1 MKRVLNLLIIAL
13 LRLRYRVIVKGL
25 DAIRPDHRPILF
37 LPNHP
42 ALIDPVIVISRL
54 YGRFQ
59 PRPLADESQVNRLV
73 IRRIVGLM
81 RTIVIPDLAAGGR
94 KNRLKVEA
102 GLQAVIDGLN
112 QGDNVLLYPSGRL
125 MRGPMEDL
133 GANSAVWQI
142 VSQVQDVRV
151 VLLRTTG
158 LWGSS
163 FSRVNGAPSLLG
175 NLRKHLLR
183 MCANGIFFMPRRPVE
198 IEVHEAVDF
207 PRSSDKMEMNRF
219 METFYNCTPQ
229 PRLQV
234 PYFHRQGGVQQVS
247 EPEPRQAF
255 QDTSIVPAATREL
268 VLEKIRDLAGVEQL
282 REQDHLARDLAL
294 DSLVLVEFGVFL
306 SSEFGVG
313 AEHLDGLQT
322 VADCILAAGG
332 IMADAPS
339 ISLEPVSAAWSVDS
353 GDGALRFAEGTTVA
367 GVFLHQAGRH
377 PDRIIVA
384 DQISGEKT
392 YRQIIMAL
400 FALLP
405 KIRKIPGKRI
415 GIMLP
420 ASVSGVISYLAVMFA
435 GREPV
440 MVNWTSGT
448 GQADYCLK
456 NCGVS
461 HVLTARAFTSRLQ
474 NQGVSVEEMDVHW
487 LYLEDLAKE
496 LSVLT
501 RISALVK
508 SRLSW
513 RGLRRAKIA
522 RTAAILF
529 TSGSEAHPKSVPLSH
544 ENFLTNGR
552 DFNQVLSLKENDRL
566 LGVLPFFHSLGL
578 AGTVILPLCTG
589 LRTVYWANP
598 TEGRQ
603 LARMT
608 AAYGTTTFITTPT
621 FLRNMIRQA
630 GEGELRSLRLVFS
643 GAEKCPQTLFADLT
657 GHAPEAVLCEGYG
670 VTECAPV
677 ISVNSPED
685 SVPGTIGR
693 LLPSMAGL
701 LLHPESGEPVA
712 DGEPGRLLVRGPNV
726 FAGYLGEAPSPF
738 KQVAGQDW
746 YDTGDLV
753 IRDSR
758 GMLSFA
764 GRLKRFVK
772 LGGEMLSLP
781 AIEQVL
787 EQAFADQAAEPV
799 LAVVATGDEQ
809 PELVL
814 LAVME
819 ISRQQANEKIRAAG
833 LSALHNIRR
842 VRKIDEIP
850 LLGSG
855 KTDYRSLQQCVT
867 D

>member
-1 MKRVLNLLIIAL
+1 MKRLLNILIRAL
-13 LRLRYRVIVKGL
+13 LSLRYRVTVKGL
-25 DAIRPDHRPILF
+25 DRLQPDNRPILF

-42 ALIDPVIVISRL
+42 ALIDPVLVMSRL
-54 YGRFQ
+54 FGRFQ

-73 IRRIVGLM
+73 IRRIVGLL
-81 RTIVIPDLAAGGR
+81 RTVVIPDLAAGGR
-94 KNRLKVEA
+94 GNRLKVEA
-102 GLQAVIDGLN
+102 GLQEVVNGLN
-112 QGDNVLLYPSGRL
+112 QGDNILLYPSGRL
-125 MRGPMEDL
+125 MRSPKEDL
-133 GANSAVWQI
+133 GANSAVHHI
-142 VSQVQDVRV
+142 VSRVQDVRV

-163 FSRVNGAPSLLG
+163 FSRINGAPSLLE
-175 NLRKHLLR
+175 NMRRHVVRL
-183 MCANGIFFMPRRPVE
+183 CANGIFFMPRRPVE

-207 PRSSDKMEMNRF
+207 PRSADKMEMNRF
-219 METFYNCTPQ
+219 LEEFYNQVDQ

-234 PYFHRQGGVQQVS
+234 PYFHGQGGVRQVA
-247 EPEPRQAF
+247 EPEPLQSF
-255 QDTSIVPAATREL
+255 KDTSLVPAATRDL
-268 VLEKIRDLAGVEQL
+268 VIEKIRDLAGVEQL

-294 DSLVLVEFGVFL
+294 DSLILVEFGVYL
-306 SSEFGVG
+306 SEEFGVA

-332 IMADAPS
+332 IMPDAPS
-339 ISLEPVSAAWSVDS
+339 TALEPVSSAWSAATGS
-353 GDGALRFAEGTTVA
+353 SPLAFADGTTVA
-367 GVFLHQAGRH
+367 EVFLSQARRH
-377 PDRIIVA
+377 PDRIIIA

-405 KIRKIPGKRI
+405 KIRRIPGIRI

-420 ASVSGVISYLAVMFA
+420 ASVSGVIGYLAVMFA

-456 NCGVS
+456 NCGVT
-461 HVLTARAFTSRLQ
+461 HVLTARAFTSRLE
-474 NQGVSVEEMDVHW
+474 NQGVALEEMNVEW
-487 LYLEDLAKE
+487 VYLEDLAKE
-496 LSVLT
+496 LSVST
-501 RISALVK
+501 KIIALVR

-513 RGLRRAKIA
+513 GPLRRAKIA
-522 RTAAILF
+522 GTAAILF
-529 TSGSEAHPKSVPLSH
+529 TSGSETHPKSVPLSH
-544 ENFLTNGR
+544 QNFLVNGR
-552 DFNQVLSLKENDRL
+552 DFNQVLSLRENDRL

-608 AAYGTTTFITTPT
+608 AAYGATTFITTPT
-621 FLRNMIRQA
+621 FLQNMIRQA
-630 GEGELRSLRLVFS
+630 REGELQSLRLVFS
-643 GAEKCPQTLFADLT
+643 GAEKCPQAVFTDLAL
-657 GHAPEAVLCEGYG
+657 HAPEAVLCEGYG

-677 ISVNSPED
+677 ISVNSPD
-685 SVPGTIGR
+685 NAVPGTIGR
-693 LLPSMAGL
+693 LLPSMEGL
-701 LLHPESGEPVA
+701 LLHPETGEPVE
-712 DGEPGRLLVRGPNV
+712 DGQPGRLLVRGPNV

-738 KQVAGQDW
+738 KQVGGQDW

-753 IRDSR
+753 TMNDQGI
-758 GMLSFA
+758 LSFA

-772 LGGEMLSLP
+772 LGGEMISLP

-787 EQAFADQAAEPV
+787 EQAFADQESGPL
-799 LAVVATGDEQ
+799 LAVVASGDEQ

-814 LAVME
+814 LAITE

-842 VRKIDEIP
+842 VQQVDEIP
-850 LLGSG
+850 LLGTG
-855 KTDYRSLQQCVT
+855 KTDYRRLQQCVT
-867 D
+867 N